1 MTETIHRAVIKARE
15 ISAKN
20 KINRNKQQQKGY
32 VTCKSKTGIMIN
44 TFQSIYFFNCIH
56 MY

>member
-1 MTETIHRAVIKARE
+1 MMTETIHRAVIKARE

-44 TFQSIYFFNCIH
+44 TFQSIYFF
-56 MY
+56 

>member
-1 MTETIHRAVIKARE
+1 MMTETIHRAVIKARE

-32 VTCKSKTGIMIN
+32 VTRKSKTGIMIN
-44 TFQSIYFFNCIH
+44 TFQSIYFF
-56 MY
+56 